1 MKIIRKQMISN
12 TEIEMSEF
20 LYDIKIYQIYKI
32 IDRCIIAYQIE
43 IFTLHDPDVIYL
55 YNYPMNFCPET

>member
-1 MKIIRKQMISN
+1 MISN

-32 IDRCIIAYQIE
+32 IDRCVIAY
-43 IFTLHDPDVIYL
+43 
-55 YNYPMNFCPET
+55 